1 MPILLVLTVL
11 LVAGTF
17 AVFRGKA
24 DGGDAPARITTLAAT
39 WLPSHRGERGI
50 AMAAELA
57 HIHGRAR
64 RWCYTAGVLRV
75 ALFPPPRHAGR
86 VVVVALAGLL
96 AAAAATVAAASEVPT
111 LSVFVAV
118 MSLLLCAYLTG
129 VAARAERPRP
139 TAPRVIVG
147 AVGLAGVA
155 AAVAAVVRIAAA
167 DPTATTDSTHVF
179 SILSAL
185 ALIGYLTLALTPPS
199 LGSGVN
205 RRLADGVD
213 RRPANTA
220 LWWGLAA
227 ALAGG
232 AVWAVAALADP
243 AAPGGIT
250 GLLSPVGVA
259 TTLAAAVGASAATGS
274 RQAGAQAGLL
284 ATVLGAPIHFAVDMT
299 MLLQLH
305 HYTLTTAYDVNA
317 YAHSGYP
324 DVASYVLSDALAGS
338 ILAGLVLYPFG
349 LLICAVVGAMAGT
362 RLRRLAA
369 RSAAHPT
376 A

>member
-11 LVAGTF
+11 VVAGTF
-17 AVFRGKA
+17 AFFRGKG
-24 DGGDAPARITTLAAT
+24 GGDAPTRIATLAANH
-39 WLPSHRGERGI
+39 LPPHRGEWGM

-57 HIHGRAR
+57 YIHGRAR
-64 RWCYTAGVLRV
+64 RWCYAAGVLRV
-75 ALFPPPRHAGR
+75 VLFPPPRHPGR

-96 AAAAATVAAASEVPT
+96 AAAAATAVAASEVPT

-118 MSLLLCAYLTG
+118 LSLLLCAYLTG
-129 VAARAERPRP
+129 VASRAGRPRLS
-139 TAPRVIVG
+139 APRVIVG

-155 AAVAAVVRIAAA
+155 AAVAALVRIAAA
-167 DPTATTDSTHVF
+167 DPPATTDSTHVF

-185 ALIGYLTLALTPPS
+185 ALIGYLTLALTPPRLS
-199 LGSGVN
+199 DVN
-205 RRLADGVD
+205 RRLAGGVD

-232 AVWAVAALADP
+232 AVWTVAALADP
-243 AAPGGIT
+243 AAPEGIT

-259 TTLAAAVGASAATGS
+259 TTLAAAAGASAATGS

-305 HYTLTTAYDVNA
+305 HYTLTTAYDVN
-317 YAHSGYP
+317 
-324 DVASYVLSDALAGS
+324 
-338 ILAGLVLYPFG
+338 
-349 LLICAVVGAMAGT
+349 
-362 RLRRLAA
+362 
-369 RSAAHPT
+369 
-376 A
+376 

>member
-11 LVAGTF
+11 VVAGTF
-17 AVFRGKA
+17 AVFRGKG
-24 DGGDAPARITTLAAT
+24 GGDAPARITTLAANQ
-39 WLPSHRGERGI
+39 LPPHRGEWGI

-57 HIHGRAR
+57 HVHGRAR

-75 ALFPPPRHAGR
+75 ALFPPPRHPGR

-118 MSLLLCAYLTG
+118 LSLLLCAYLT
-129 VAARAERPRP
+129 VAASRAGRPRP
-139 TAPRVIVG
+139 TAPRLIVG

-167 DPTATTDSTHVF
+167 DPAATTDSTHVF

-185 ALIGYLTLALTPPS
+185 ALTGYLTLALTPPR
-199 LGSGVN
+199 LGGDVN

-213 RRPANTA
+213 RRLANSA

-232 AVWAVAALADP
+232 AVWAVAALANP
-243 AAPGGIT
+243 AAPEGVT

-259 TTLAAAVGASAATGS
+259 TTLAAAAGASAATGS

-284 ATVLGAPIHFAVDMT
+284 TAVLGAPIQFAVDMT
-299 MLLQLH
+299 TLLQLH
-305 HYTLTTAYDVNA
+305 HYTLATAYDVNA

-324 DVASYVLSDALAGS
+324 NVASYVLSDALAGG

-349 LLICAVVGAMAGT
+349 LLICAVLGAMAGT

-369 RSAAHPT
+369 KSAAHPT

>member
-11 LVAGTF
+11 VVAGTF
-17 AVFRGKA
+17 AVFRGKG
-24 DGGDAPARITTLAAT
+24 GGDAPARITTLAANQ
-39 WLPSHRGERGI
+39 LPPHRGEWGI

-57 HIHGRAR
+57 HVHGRAR

-75 ALFPPPRHAGR
+75 ALFPPPRHPGR
-86 VVVVALAGLL
+86 VVVVALTGLL

-118 MSLLLCAYLTG
+118 LSLLLCAYLT
-129 VAARAERPRP
+129 VAASRAGRPRP
-139 TAPRVIVG
+139 TAPRLIVG

-167 DPTATTDSTHVF
+167 DPAATTDSTHVF

-185 ALIGYLTLALTPPS
+185 ALTGYLTLALTPPR
-199 LGSGVN
+199 LGGDVN
-205 RRLADGVD
+205 RRL
-213 RRPANTA
+213 ANTA

-232 AVWAVAALADP
+232 AVWAVAALANP
-243 AAPGGIT
+243 AAPEGVT

-259 TTLAAAVGASAATGS
+259 TTLAAAAGASAATGS

-284 ATVLGAPIHFAVDMT
+284 TAVLGAPIQFAVD
-299 MLLQLH
+299 
-305 HYTLTTAYDVNA
+305 
-317 YAHSGYP
+317 
-324 DVASYVLSDALAGS
+324 
-338 ILAGLVLYPFG
+338 
-349 LLICAVVGAMAGT
+349 
-362 RLRRLAA
+362 
-369 RSAAHPT
+369 
-376 A
+376 

>member
-11 LVAGTF
+11 VVAGTF
-17 AVFRGKA
+17 AFFRGKG
-24 DGGDAPARITTLAAT
+24 GGDAPTRIATLAANH
-39 WLPSHRGERGI
+39 LPPHRGEWGM

-57 HIHGRAR
+57 YIHGRAR
-64 RWCYTAGVLRV
+64 RWYYTAGVLRV
-75 ALFPPPRHAGR
+75 VLFPPPRHPGR

-96 AAAAATVAAASEVPT
+96 AAAAATAAAASEVPT

-118 MSLLLCAYLTG
+118 LSLLLCAYLTG
-129 VAARAERPRP
+129 VASRAGRPRLS
-139 TAPRVIVG
+139 APRVIVG

-155 AAVAAVVRIAAA
+155 AAVAALVRIAAA
-167 DPTATTDSTHVF
+167 DPAATTDSTHVF

-185 ALIGYLTLALTPPS
+185 ALAGYLTLALTPPS

-349 LLICAVVGAMAGT
+349 LLICAVFGAVAGT
-362 RLRRLAA
+362 RLRRLVA